1 MTNSSKPKRTY
12 NSTRRQ
18 AQARQTRQQIAD
30 AARTLFSQR
39 GYAGATIEALAQEA
53 GVAPETIYAVF
64 GSKRNILSHLL
75 DISIGGDDAPI
86 PLMERPDPQAILQG
100 NDQHQQLRML
110 ARSIATRMERIAPV
124 FEIMRIAAKT
134 EPDMA
139 DLLQHKNK
147 ERWQNMEI
155 VIQHVVANGLLRV
168 GMDTAQATDIVWTL
182 MSPEVFLLL
191 TVDRGWSK
199 DQYDEW
205 LADSLIRLLLP

>member
-1 MTNSSKPKRTY
+1 
-12 NSTRRQ
+12 
-18 AQARQTRQQIAD
+18 
-30 AARTLFSQR
+30 
-39 GYAGATIEALAQEA
+39 
-53 GVAPETIYAVF
+53 
-64 GSKRNILSHLL
+64 
-75 DISIGGDDAPI
+75 
-86 PLMERPDPQAILQG
+86 
-100 NDQHQQLRML
+100 ML